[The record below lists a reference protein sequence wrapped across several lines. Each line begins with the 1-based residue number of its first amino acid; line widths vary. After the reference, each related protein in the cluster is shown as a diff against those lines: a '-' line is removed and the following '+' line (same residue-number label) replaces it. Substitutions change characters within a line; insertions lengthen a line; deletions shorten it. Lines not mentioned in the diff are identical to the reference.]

1 MITKERFPTS
11 SHEVTNSRGESFDY
25 KKYGIEPIV
34 KSNSLDGDNFST
46 PHEWTPAGRAEKV
59 NDARDAVAIAF
70 GDKPPAM
77 ARQESN
83 TGRQLLVG
91 EAYKAATD
99 GGIAPTNE
107 RASTRQVFMTGEKI
121 TGKLPSH
128 ADAERGPQSVD
139 EMFNRRADL
148 LAKGVPEDLV
158 DGIVSGEHNRDRGDN
173 LVQYASRPP
182 VEQAAYEQPAIR
194 EESDELVSRETSAS
208 AAMPEA
214 KETPLPP
221 HAEIPKAE
229 TAAAKPPSDPEPKA
243 SKENT
248 PPETASNESPK
259 VETTEAKPATSN
271 RTAEKNP
278 AEQVE
283 QPDGNQKNTVK
294 SEADV
299 SKSDGKQAAGEKNPA
314 EQVMQPAEDKIS
326 PVEAQS
332 DGNQENK
339 LESKAD
345 VSKSDGKQ
353 AAGEQNTTKPGER
366 QPFDQEKANKWAGDF
381 LRAYSG
387 FLDQNVRAEL
397 ADRLKA
403 KGGLNVDRET
413 IQAMYNLAREAG
425 PQSLVWQTEPG
436 SGSALQ
442 QFAGK
447 ARRDLQ
453 SIVESL

>member
-11 SHEVTNSRGESFDY
+11 SHEVTNSREQGESFDY
-25 KKYGIEPIV
+25 KKYGIEPTV

-46 PHEWTPAGRAEKV
+46 PHEWTPAGRAKKV

-107 RASTRQVFMTGEKI
+107 RASTRRVFMTGEKI

-139 EMFNRRADL
+139 EMLNRRADL

-158 DGIVSGEHNRDRGDN
+158 DGIVRGEHNRDRGDN

-194 EESDELVSRETSAS
+194 EESNELVSHETSAS
-208 AAMPEA
+208 AVMPEA

-221 HAEIPKAE
+221 RAEIPKAE
-229 TAAAKPPSDPEPKA
+229 TAAAKPPSEPEPKA
-243 SKENT
+243 PKESV
-248 PPETASNESPK
+248 PLETARNESPK
-259 VETTEAKPATSN
+259 AEAKPATSD
-271 RTAEKNP
+271 RAAEKNP
-278 AEQVE
+278 AEQVGQPAEDKTSPVE

-299 SKSDGKQAAGEKNPA
+299 SKSDGKQ
-314 EQVMQPAEDKIS
+314 S
-326 PVEAQS
+326 
-332 DGNQENK
+332 
-339 LESKAD
+339 
-345 VSKSDGKQ
+345 
-353 AAGEQNTTKPGER
+353 AGEQNTTKPGER
-366 QPFDQEKANKWAGDF
+366 QPFDQKKANKWAGDF
-381 LRAYSG
+381 LRAYGG
-387 FLDQNVRAEL
+387 FLDQDVRAEL

-403 KGGLNVDRET
+403 KGGLNVDAKTLR
-413 IQAMYNLAREAG
+413 AMSDLVRKAN
-425 PQSLVWQTEPG
+425 PQSPIWQTRPG
-436 SGSALQ
+436 SGSTLRRA
-442 QFAGK
+442 ADE
-447 ARRDLQ
+447 ARSRLQ

>member
-1 MITKERFPTS
+1 MITRELSP
-11 SHEVTNSRGESFDY
+11 SHEAPDNTPGESFDY
-25 KKYGIEPIV
+25 EKYGISPTVE
-34 KSNSLDGDNFST
+34 SNSFDNDSGM

-99 GGIAPTNE
+99 GGAAPTNE
-107 RASTRQVFMTGEKI
+107 RASTRRVLMTGEKI

-128 ADAERGPQSVD
+128 ADAERGPKSVD
-139 EMFNRRADL
+139 EMLNRRTDL

-158 DGIVSGEHNRDRGDN
+158 DGIVRGEHNRDRGDN

-182 VEQAAYEQPAIR
+182 VEQAVYEQPAIR

-208 AAMPEA
+208 DAVPKVE
-214 KETPLPP
+214 EIPLPP

-229 TAAAKPPSDPEPKA
+229 TDVAKPPSEPEPKA

-248 PPETASNESPK
+248 PPETARNESSK
-259 VETTEAKPATSN
+259 AEATEAKPATNNS
-271 RTAEKNP
+271 TAEKNP
-278 AEQVE
+278 AEQVERPAEDKTSPVE

-299 SKSDGKQAAGEKNPA
+299 SKTDEKQ
-314 EQVMQPAEDKIS
+314 V
-326 PVEAQS
+326 
-332 DGNQENK
+332 
-339 LESKAD
+339 
-345 VSKSDGKQ
+345 
-353 AAGEQNTTKPGER
+353 AGEQSTKQPGER
-366 QPFDQEKANKWAGDF
+366 QPFDQERANKWAEDF
-381 LRAYSG
+381 LRAYG
-387 FLDQNVRAEL
+387 RFLGQNVRAEL

-403 KGGLNVDRET
+403 KGGLNVDAET
-413 IQAMYNLAREAG
+413 LQAMSRLAKEAN
-425 PQSLVWQTEPG
+425 PRSPIWQTEPG

-442 QFAGK
+442 QFADR

-453 SIVESL
+453 SIIESL

>member
-1 MITKERFPTS
+1 MNTKERFPTS
-11 SHEVTNSRGESFDY
+11 SHEVTNSREQGESFDY

-99 GGIAPTNE
+99 GGKAPTNE
-107 RASTRQVFMTGEKI
+107 RASIRRVFMTGEKI

-139 EMFNRRADL
+139 EMLNRRADL

-158 DGIVSGEHNRDRGDN
+158 DGIVRGEHNRDRGDN

-182 VEQAAYEQPAIR
+182 VEQAVYEQPAIR
-194 EESDELVSRETSAS
+194 EEPSELVSHETSAS
-208 AAMPEA
+208 DAVPKVE
-214 KETPLPP
+214 ETPLPP
-221 HAEIPKAE
+221 RAEIPKAE
-229 TAAAKPPSDPEPKA
+229 TGAAKPPSEPEPKA

-248 PPETASNESPK
+248 PPETARNESPK
-259 VETTEAKPATSN
+259 VEATEAKPAASN
-271 RTAEKNP
+271 RAAEKNP
-278 AEQVE
+278 AEQVGQPAEDKTSPVE

-299 SKSDGKQAAGEKNPA
+299 SKSDGKQAAGE
-314 EQVMQPAEDKIS
+314 
-326 PVEAQS
+326 
-332 DGNQENK
+332 
-339 LESKAD
+339 
-345 VSKSDGKQ
+345 
-353 AAGEQNTTKPGER
+353 QNTTKPGER
-366 QPFDQEKANKWAGDF
+366 QPFDQERADKWAGDF
-381 LRAYSG
+381 LRAYGG
-387 FLDQNVRAEL
+387 FLDQNVRVEL
-397 ADRLKA
+397 AGRLEA
-403 KGGLNVDRET
+403 KGGLNVSAET
-413 IQAMYNLAREAG
+413 LQAMSDLVREAN
-425 PQSLVWQTEPG
+425 PQSPIWQTEPG

-442 QFAGK
+442 KFAGK
-447 ARRDLQ
+447 VRRDLQ

>member
-1 MITKERFPTS
+1 MNTKERFPTS
-11 SHEVTNSRGESFDY
+11 SHEVTNSREQGESFDY
-25 KKYGIEPIV
+25 KKYGIEPTV

-46 PHEWTPAGRAEKV
+46 PHEWTPAGRAKKV

-99 GGIAPTNE
+99 GGTAPTNE
-107 RASTRQVFMTGEKI
+107 RASTRRVLMTGEKI

-139 EMFNRRADL
+139 EMLNRRADL

-158 DGIVSGEHNRDRGDN
+158 DGIVRGEHNRDRGDN

-182 VEQAAYEQPAIR
+182 IEHAAYEQPVIH
-194 EESDELVSRETSAS
+194 EEPKEMVSRESSTSAT
-208 AAMPEA
+208 MPEA
-214 KETPLPP
+214 EETPLPP
-221 HAEIPKAE
+221 RAEISKAE
-229 TAAAKPPSDPEPKA
+229 IDAAKLSSEPEPKA

-248 PPETASNESPK
+248 PPETVRNESPK
-259 VETTEAKPATSN
+259 VEATETKPATSD

-283 QPDGNQKNTVK
+283 QPAEDKTSLVEQSDGNQENTLEP
-294 SEADV
+294 EADV
-299 SKSDGKQAAGEKNPA
+299 SKSDKKQ
-314 EQVMQPAEDKIS
+314 S
-326 PVEAQS
+326 
-332 DGNQENK
+332 
-339 LESKAD
+339 
-345 VSKSDGKQ
+345 
-353 AAGEQNTTKPGER
+353 AGEQNTTKPGER

-397 ADRLKA
+397 VDRLKA
-403 KGGLNVDRET
+403 KGGLNVDAET
-413 IQAMYNLAREAG
+413 LQAMSRLAKEAG
-425 PQSLVWQTEPG
+425 PRSPIWQVMPG
-436 SGSALQ
+436 SGSTIRRA
-442 QFAGK
+442 ADE
-447 ARRDLQ
+447 ARSRLQ

>member
-1 MITKERFPTS
+1 MITRERIP
-11 SHEVTNSRGESFDY
+11 SHEAPDNTPGKSFDY
-25 KKYGIEPIV
+25 EKYGISPTVE
-34 KSNSLDGDNFST
+34 SNSLDGDNFST

-99 GGIAPTNE
+99 GGKAPTNE
-107 RASTRQVFMTGEKI
+107 RASIRRVFMTGEKI

-139 EMFNRRADL
+139 EMLNRRADL

-158 DGIVSGEHNRDRGDN
+158 DGIVRGEHNKDRGDN

-182 VEQAAYEQPAIR
+182 VEQAVYEQPAIR
-194 EESDELVSRETSAS
+194 EEPSELVSHETSAS
-208 AAMPEA
+208 DAVPKVE
-214 KETPLPP
+214 ETPLPP
-221 HAEIPKAE
+221 RAELPKAE
-229 TAAAKPPSDPEPKA
+229 TAAAKPSSEPEPKA
-243 SKENT
+243 PKEST
-248 PPETASNESPK
+248 PPETVRNESPK
-259 VETTEAKPATSN
+259 AEAKPVTSD
-271 RTAEKNP
+271 RAVEKNP
-278 AEQVE
+278 AEQVGQPAEDKTSPVE

-299 SKSDGKQAAGEKNPA
+299 SKSDGKQAAGE
-314 EQVMQPAEDKIS
+314 
-326 PVEAQS
+326 
-332 DGNQENK
+332 
-339 LESKAD
+339 
-345 VSKSDGKQ
+345 
-353 AAGEQNTTKPGER
+353 QNTTKPGER
-366 QPFDQEKANKWAGDF
+366 QPFDQKKANEWAGDF
-381 LRAYSG
+381 LRAYG
-387 FLDQNVRAEL
+387 RFLGQKVRAEL
-397 ADRLKA
+397 VGRLEA
-403 KGGLNVDRET
+403 KGGLNVDAKT
-413 IQAMYNLAREAG
+413 LQAMSDLVRKAN
-425 PQSLVWQTEPG
+425 PQSPVWQTEPG

-453 SIVESL
+453 SIIESL

>member
-1 MITKERFPTS
+1 MNTKERFPIS
-11 SHEVTNSRGESFDY
+11 SHEVTNSRSESFDY

-107 RASTRQVFMTGEKI
+107 RASTRRVFMTGEKI

-139 EMFNRRADL
+139 EMLNRRADL

-158 DGIVSGEHNRDRGDN
+158 DGIVRGEHNRDRGDN

-182 VEQAAYEQPAIR
+182 AEQAVYEQPATH
-194 EESDELVSRETSAS
+194 EEPKELVSRETSAS
-208 AAMPEA
+208 DAVPKVE
-214 KETPLPP
+214 EIPLPP

-229 TAAAKPPSDPEPKA
+229 TAAAKLSSEPEPKT

-248 PPETASNESPK
+248 PPKLSETK
-259 VETTEAKPATSN
+259 VQ
-271 RTAEKNP
+271 R
-278 AEQVE
+278 
-283 QPDGNQKNTVK
+283 
-294 SEADV
+294 
-299 SKSDGKQAAGEKNPA
+299 
-314 EQVMQPAEDKIS
+314 
-326 PVEAQS
+326 
-332 DGNQENK
+332 
-339 LESKAD
+339 
-345 VSKSDGKQ
+345 
-353 AAGEQNTTKPGER
+353 
-366 QPFDQEKANKWAGDF
+366 
-381 LRAYSG
+381 
-387 FLDQNVRAEL
+387 
-397 ADRLKA
+397 
-403 KGGLNVDRET
+403 
-413 IQAMYNLAREAG
+413 
-425 PQSLVWQTEPG
+425 
-436 SGSALQ
+436 
-442 QFAGK
+442 
-447 ARRDLQ
+447 
-453 SIVESL
+453 

>member
-1 MITKERFPTS
+1 MNTKERFP
-11 SHEVTNSRGESFDY
+11 SHEATNSSEQGESFDY
-25 KKYGIEPIV
+25 KKYGIEPTV

-107 RASTRQVFMTGEKI
+107 RASTRRVFMTGEKI

-139 EMFNRRADL
+139 EMLDRRADL

-158 DGIVSGEHNRDRGDN
+158 DGIVRGEHNRDRGDN

-182 VEQAAYEQPAIR
+182 AEQAVYEQPATH
-194 EESDELVSRETSAS
+194 EEPKELVSRETSAS
-208 AAMPEA
+208 DAVPKVE
-214 KETPLPP
+214 ETPLPP

-229 TAAAKPPSDPEPKA
+229 TAAAKPLSEPEPKA

-248 PPETASNESPK
+248 PPETARNERPK
-259 VETTEAKPATSN
+259 VEATETKPATSN

-278 AEQVE
+278 AEQVAQPAEDKTSPLE
-283 QPDGNQKNTVK
+283 QSDSNQENTLE

-299 SKSDGKQAAGEKNPA
+299 SKTGEK
-314 EQVMQPAEDKIS
+314 QV
-326 PVEAQS
+326 
-332 DGNQENK
+332 
-339 LESKAD
+339 
-345 VSKSDGKQ
+345 
-353 AAGEQNTTKPGER
+353 AGEQNTTKPGER

-397 ADRLKA
+397 ADRLKS
-403 KGGLNVDRET
+403 KGGLNVDAET
-413 IQAMYNLAREAG
+413 LQAMSKLAKEAN
-425 PQSLVWQTEPG
+425 PRSPIWQTKPG

-442 QFAGK
+442 KFADR
-447 ARRDLQ
+447 ARKNLQ
-453 SIVESL
+453 SIIESL

>member
-1 MITKERFPTS
+1 MITKERFPTP

-46 PHEWTPAGRAEKV
+46 PHEWTPAGRAKKV

-107 RASTRQVFMTGEKI
+107 RASTRRVFMTGEKI

-128 ADAERGPQSVD
+128 ADAEKGPQSVD
-139 EMFNRRADL
+139 EMLNRRADL

-182 VEQAAYEQPAIR
+182 AEQAVYEQPAIR

-208 AAMPEA
+208 DAVPKVE
-214 KETPLPP
+214 ETPLPP
-221 HAEIPKAE
+221 RAEISKAE
-229 TAAAKPPSDPEPKA
+229 TDAAKPSSEPEPKA
-243 SKENT
+243 PKEST
-248 PPETASNESPK
+248 PPKTARNESPK
-259 VETTEAKPATSN
+259 VEATEAKPATSN

-278 AEQVE
+278 AEQV
-283 QPDGNQKNTVK
+283 
-294 SEADV
+294 A
-299 SKSDGKQAAGEKNPA
+299 
-314 EQVMQPAEDKIS
+314 QPAEDKTS
-326 PVEAQS
+326 PLEQS
-332 DGNQENK
+332 DSNQKNT
-339 LESKAD
+339 LESEVD
-345 VSKSDGKQ
+345 VSKTGEKQ
-353 AAGEQNTTKPGER
+353 VAGEQNTTKPGER

-397 ADRLKA
+397 ADRLKS
-403 KGGLNVDRET
+403 KGGLNVDAET
-413 IQAMYNLAREAG
+413 LQAMSKLAKEAN
-425 PQSLVWQTEPG
+425 PRSPIWQTKPG

-442 QFAGK
+442 KFADR
-447 ARRDLQ
+447 ARKNLQ
-453 SIVESL
+453 SIIESL

>member
-107 RASTRQVFMTGEKI
+107 RASTRRVFMTGEKI

-139 EMFNRRADL
+139 EMLDRRARL
-148 LAKGVPEDLV
+148 IENGVPGDMV
-158 DGIVSGEHNRDRGDN
+158 DGIVRGERNSDRGDN

-182 VEQAAYEQPAIR
+182 AEQVAYEQPAIH
-194 EESDELVSRETSAS
+194 EQPKELVARETNAS

-214 KETPLPP
+214 EEVPLPP
-221 HAEIPKAE
+221 RAEIPKAE
-229 TAAAKPPSDPEPKA
+229 TDAAKPSSEPEPKA

-259 VETTEAKPATSN
+259 VEATEAKPATSN

-278 AEQVE
+278 AEQV
-283 QPDGNQKNTVK
+283 
-294 SEADV
+294 A
-299 SKSDGKQAAGEKNPA
+299 
-314 EQVMQPAEDKIS
+314 QPAEDKTS
-326 PVEAQS
+326 P
-332 DGNQENK
+332 
-339 LESKAD
+339 LE
-345 VSKSDGKQ
+345 
-353 AAGEQNTTKPGER
+353 
-366 QPFDQEKANKWAGDF
+366 QEKANKWAGDF

-403 KGGLNVDRET
+403 KGGLNVDAET
-413 IQAMYNLAREAG
+413 LQAMSKLAKEAN
-425 PQSLVWQTEPG
+425 PRSPIWQTRPG
-436 SGSALQ
+436 SGSTLRRA
-442 QFAGK
+442 ADE
-447 ARRDLQ
+447 ARSRLQ

>member
-1 MITKERFPTS
+1 MITRERIP
-11 SHEVTNSRGESFDY
+11 SHEAPDNTPGKSFDY
-25 KKYGIEPIV
+25 EKYGISPTVE
-34 KSNSLDGDNFST
+34 SNSLDGDNFST

-99 GGIAPTNE
+99 GGKAPTNE
-107 RASTRQVFMTGEKI
+107 RASIRRVFMTGEKI

-139 EMFNRRADL
+139 EMLNRRADL

-158 DGIVSGEHNRDRGDN
+158 DGIVRGEHNRDRGDN

-182 VEQAAYEQPAIR
+182 VEQAAYEQPAIH
-194 EESDELVSRETSAS
+194 EEPSELVSHETSAS

-221 HAEIPKAE
+221 RAEIPKAE
-229 TAAAKPPSDPEPKA
+229 TDVAKPSSEPEPKA
-243 SKENT
+243 PKENT
-248 PPETASNESPK
+248 PPETARNESPK
-259 VETTEAKPATSN
+259 VEATETKPATSD

-278 AEQVE
+278 AEQVGQPAEDETSPVE
-283 QPDGNQKNTVK
+283 QPDGNQKNT
-294 SEADV
+294 
-299 SKSDGKQAAGEKNPA
+299 
-314 EQVMQPAEDKIS
+314 
-326 PVEAQS
+326 
-332 DGNQENK
+332 

-345 VSKSDGKQ
+345 VSKTDEKQ
-353 AAGEQNTTKPGER
+353 VAEEQSTKQPGER
-366 QPFDQEKANKWAGDF
+366 QPFNQEKANKWAGDF

-413 IQAMYNLAREAG
+413 IQAMYNLARKAG

-442 QFAGK
+442 QFAGR

-453 SIVESL
+453 SIIESL

>member
-1 MITKERFPTS
+1 MNTKERFPIS
-11 SHEVTNSRGESFDY
+11 SHEVTNSRSESFDY

-70 GDKPPAM
+70 GDKPPAL

-99 GGIAPTNE
+99 GGAAPTNE
-107 RASTRQVFMTGEKI
+107 RASTRRVLMTGEKI

-139 EMFNRRADL
+139 EMLNRRADL

-182 VEQAAYEQPAIR
+182 VEQAVYEQPAIR

-208 AAMPEA
+208 DAVP
-214 KETPLPP
+214 KVQETPLPP

-229 TAAAKPPSDPEPKA
+229 TDVAKPPSEPEPKA

-248 PPETASNESPK
+248 PPETARNESSK
-259 VETTEAKPATSN
+259 AETTEAKPATNNS
-271 RTAEKNP
+271 TAEKNP
-278 AEQVE
+278 AEQVERPAEDKTSPVE

-299 SKSDGKQAAGEKNPA
+299 SKSDGKQ
-314 EQVMQPAEDKIS
+314 D
-326 PVEAQS
+326 
-332 DGNQENK
+332 
-339 LESKAD
+339 
-345 VSKSDGKQ
+345 
-353 AAGEQNTTKPGER
+353 AGEQSTKQPGER
-366 QPFDQEKANKWAGDF
+366 QPFNQERANKWAEDF
-381 LRAYSG
+381 LRAYG
-387 FLDQNVRAEL
+387 RFLGQNVRAEL

-403 KGGLNVDRET
+403 KGGLNVDAET
-413 IQAMYNLAREAG
+413 LQTMSRLAKEAN
-425 PQSLVWQTEPG
+425 PRSPIWQTEPG
-436 SGSALQ
+436 SGSTLGRA
-442 QFAGK
+442 ADE
-447 ARRDLQ
+447 ARSRLQ

>member
-1 MITKERFPTS
+1 MITKEHFPTP
-11 SHEVTNSRGESFDY
+11 SHEVTNSREQDELFDY
-25 KKYGIEPIV
+25 KKYSIEPIV

-46 PHEWTPAGRAEKV
+46 PHEWTPAGRAEKI

-99 GGIAPTNE
+99 GGKAPTNE
-107 RASTRQVFMTGEKI
+107 RASIRRVFMTGEKI

-139 EMFNRRADL
+139 EMLNRRADL

-158 DGIVSGEHNRDRGDN
+158 DGIVRGEHNKDRGDN

-182 VEQAAYEQPAIR
+182 VEQAVYEQPAIH
-194 EESDELVSRETSAS
+194 EESSELVSHETSAS
-208 AAMPEA
+208 DAVPKVE
-214 KETPLPP
+214 ETPLPP
-221 HAEIPKAE
+221 RAEIPKAE
-229 TAAAKPPSDPEPKA
+229 TDAAKSPSEPEPKA
-243 SKENT
+243 STENT
-248 PPETASNESPK
+248 PPETARNESPK
-259 VETTEAKPATSN
+259 VEATEAKPATNN

-278 AEQVE
+278 AEQIGQPAEDKTSLVE
-283 QPDGNQKNTVK
+283 QSDGNQKNTVK
-294 SEADV
+294 SE
-299 SKSDGKQAAGEKNPA
+299 
-314 EQVMQPAEDKIS
+314 
-326 PVEAQS
+326 
-332 DGNQENK
+332 
-339 LESKAD
+339 AD

-366 QPFDQEKANKWAGDF
+366 QPFDQEKANKLAGEF
-381 LRAYSG
+381 LRAYG
-387 FLDQNVRAEL
+387 RFLDPNVRAEL
-397 ADRLKA
+397 ADRLEA
-403 KGGLNVDRET
+403 KGGLNVSVKTLQEMSRLVEN
-413 IQAMYNLAREAG
+413 AN
-425 PQSLVWQTEPG
+425 PQSPIWQTEPG

-442 QFAGK
+442 KIAGK

-453 SIVESL
+453 SIIESL

>member
-1 MITKERFPTS
+1 MITQERFPTS
-11 SHEVTNSRGESFDY
+11 SHEVTNSREQDELFDY
-25 KKYGIEPIV
+25 KKYGIEPTV

-107 RASTRQVFMTGEKI
+107 RASIRRVFMTGEKI

-139 EMFNRRADL
+139 EMLNRRADL

-158 DGIVSGEHNRDRGDN
+158 DGIVRGEHNRDRGDN

-182 VEQAAYEQPAIR
+182 VEQAVYEQPAIR
-194 EESDELVSRETSAS
+194 EEPSELVSHETSAS
-208 AAMPEA
+208 TAMPEA

-221 HAEIPKAE
+221 HVEIPKAE
-229 TAAAKPPSDPEPKA
+229 TVVAKPPSEPEPKA
-243 SKENT
+243 PKESV
-248 PPETASNESPK
+248 PLETARNESPK
-259 VETTEAKPATSN
+259 AETKPATSN

-283 QPDGNQKNTVK
+283 QPAEDKTSPVEAQSDGNQKNTVK

-299 SKSDGKQAAGEKNPA
+299 SKS
-314 EQVMQPAEDKIS
+314 
-326 PVEAQS
+326 
-332 DGNQENK
+332 
-339 LESKAD
+339 
-345 VSKSDGKQ
+345 
-353 AAGEQNTTKPGER
+353 KPGER
-366 QPFDQEKANKWAGDF
+366 QKKANKWAGDF
-381 LRAYSG
+381 LRAYGG

-397 ADRLKA
+397 ADRLKS
-403 KGGLNVDRET
+403 KGGLNVDAET
-413 IQAMYNLAREAG
+413 LQAMYDLVKKAG
-425 PQSLVWQTEPG
+425 PQSPIWQVMPG
-436 SGSALQ
+436 SGSTIRRA
-442 QFAGK
+442 ADE
-447 ARRDLQ
+447 ARSRLQ

>member
-1 MITKERFPTS
+1 MITRERFPIS

-25 KKYGIEPIV
+25 KKYDIEPIV

-46 PHEWTPAGRAEKV
+46 PHEWTPAGRAKKV

-107 RASTRQVFMTGEKI
+107 RASTRRVFMTGEKI

-128 ADAERGPQSVD
+128 ADAERGPQSVG
-139 EMFNRRADL
+139 EMLDRRAQL
-148 LAKGVPEDLV
+148 IENGVPGDMV
-158 DGIVSGEHNRDRGDN
+158 DSIVMGEHNKDRGDN

-182 VEQAAYEQPAIR
+182 VEQAVYEQPAIR
-194 EESDELVSRETSAS
+194 EESNELVSHETSAS

-214 KETPLPP
+214 EETPLPP
-221 HAEIPKAE
+221 RAEISKAE
-229 TAAAKPPSDPEPKA
+229 TAAAKPSSEPEPKA

-248 PPETASNESPK
+248 PPETARNESLK
-259 VETTEAKPATSN
+259 AKTTEAKPATSD
-271 RTAEKNP
+271 RAAEKNLAEQVGQP
-278 AEQVE
+278 AEDKTSPVE

-299 SKSDGKQAAGEKNPA
+299 SKSDGKQAAGE
-314 EQVMQPAEDKIS
+314 
-326 PVEAQS
+326 
-332 DGNQENK
+332 
-339 LESKAD
+339 
-345 VSKSDGKQ
+345 
-353 AAGEQNTTKPGER
+353 QNTTKPGER
-366 QPFDQEKANKWAGDF
+366 QPFDQKKANEWAGDF
-381 LRAYSG
+381 LRAYG
-387 FLDQNVRAEL
+387 RFLGQKVRAEL
-397 ADRLKA
+397 VGRLEA
-403 KGGLNVDRET
+403 KGGLNVDAKT
-413 IQAMYNLAREAG
+413 LQAMSDLVRKAN
-425 PQSLVWQTEPG
+425 PQSPVWQTEPG

-453 SIVESL
+453 SIIESL

>member
-1 MITKERFPTS
+1 MITRERIP
-11 SHEVTNSRGESFDY
+11 SHEAPDNTPGKSFDY
-25 KKYGIEPIV
+25 EKYGISPTVE
-34 KSNSLDGDNFST
+34 SNSLDGDNFST

-99 GGIAPTNE
+99 GGAAPTNE
-107 RASTRQVFMTGEKI
+107 RASIRRVFMTGEKI

-139 EMFNRRADL
+139 EMLNRRADL

-158 DGIVSGEHNRDRGDN
+158 DGIVRGEHNRDRGDN

-182 VEQAAYEQPAIR
+182 VEQAVYEQPAIR
-194 EESDELVSRETSAS
+194 EEPSELVSHETSAS
-208 AAMPEA
+208 DAVPKVE
-214 KETPLPP
+214 ETPLPP
-221 HAEIPKAE
+221 RAEIPKAE
-229 TAAAKPPSDPEPKA
+229 TDAAKPSSEPEPKA
-243 SKENT
+243 PKENT
-248 PPETASNESPK
+248 PPETARNESLK
-259 VETTEAKPATSN
+259 AKTTEAKPATSD
-271 RTAEKNP
+271 RAAEKNP

-366 QPFDQEKANKWAGDF
+366 QPFDQERADKWAGDF
-381 LRAYSG
+381 LRAYG
-387 FLDQNVRAEL
+387 RFLDQNVRVEL

-403 KGGLNVDRET
+403 KGGLNVDAKT
-413 IQAMYNLAREAG
+413 LQAMSDLVRKAN
-425 PQSLVWQTEPG
+425 PQSPIWQTEPG
-436 SGSALQ
+436 SSSTIRRA
-442 QFAGK
+442 ADE
-447 ARRDLQ
+447 ARSRLQ

>member
-1 MITKERFPTS
+1 MITRERIP
-11 SHEVTNSRGESFDY
+11 SHEAPDNTPGKSFDY
-25 KKYGIEPIV
+25 EKYGISPTVE
-34 KSNSLDGDNFST
+34 SNSLDGDNFST

-99 GGIAPTNE
+99 GGKAPTNE
-107 RASTRQVFMTGEKI
+107 RASIRRVFMTGEKI

-139 EMFNRRADL
+139 EMLNRRADL

-158 DGIVSGEHNRDRGDN
+158 DGIVRGEHNRDRGDN

-182 VEQAAYEQPAIR
+182 VEQAVYEQPAIR
-194 EESDELVSRETSAS
+194 EEPSELVSHETSAS
-208 AAMPEA
+208 TAMPEA

-221 HAEIPKAE
+221 HVEIPKAE
-229 TAAAKPPSDPEPKA
+229 TVVAKPSSEPEPKA

-248 PPETASNESPK
+248 PPKTARNESPK
-259 VETTEAKPATSN
+259 VEATETKPATSN

-278 AEQVE
+278 AEQVAQPAEDKTSPLE
-283 QPDGNQKNTVK
+283 QSDSNQENTLE

-299 SKSDGKQAAGEKNPA
+299 SKTGE
-314 EQVMQPAEDKIS
+314 
-326 PVEAQS
+326 
-332 DGNQENK
+332 
-339 LESKAD
+339 
-345 VSKSDGKQ
+345 KQ

-366 QPFDQEKANKWAGDF
+366 QQRANKWAGDF
-381 LRAYSG
+381 LRAYGG

-397 ADRLKA
+397 ADRLKS
-403 KGGLNVDRET
+403 KGGLNVDAET
-413 IQAMYNLAREAG
+413 LQAMSRLAKEAD
-425 PQSLVWQTEPG
+425 PRSPIWQTEPG
-436 SGSALQ
+436 SGSTLRRA
-442 QFAGK
+442 ADE
-447 ARRDLQ
+447 ARSRLQ

>member
-1 MITKERFPTS
+1 MITRERIP
-11 SHEVTNSRGESFDY
+11 SHEAPDNTPDKSFDY
-25 KKYGIEPIV
+25 EKYGISPTVE
-34 KSNSLDGDNFST
+34 SNSLDGDNFST

-99 GGIAPTNE
+99 GGKAPTNE
-107 RASTRQVFMTGEKI
+107 RASIRRVFMTGEKI

-139 EMFNRRADL
+139 EMLNRRADL

-158 DGIVSGEHNRDRGDN
+158 DGIVRGEHNRDRGDN

-182 VEQAAYEQPAIR
+182 VEQAVYEQPAIR
-194 EESDELVSRETSAS
+194 EEPSELVSHETSAS
-208 AAMPEA
+208 TAMPEA

-221 HAEIPKAE
+221 HVEIPKAE
-229 TAAAKPPSDPEPKA
+229 TVVAKPSSEPEPKA

-248 PPETASNESPK
+248 PPKTARNESPK
-259 VETTEAKPATSN
+259 VEATETKPATSN

-278 AEQVE
+278 AEQVAQPAEDKTSPLE
-283 QPDGNQKNTVK
+283 QSDSNQENTLE

-299 SKSDGKQAAGEKNPA
+299 SKTGE
-314 EQVMQPAEDKIS
+314 
-326 PVEAQS
+326 
-332 DGNQENK
+332 
-339 LESKAD
+339 
-345 VSKSDGKQ
+345 KQ

-366 QPFDQEKANKWAGDF
+366 QQRANKWAGDF
-381 LRAYSG
+381 LRAYGG
-387 FLDQNVRAEL
+387 FLDQNVRVEL
-397 ADRLKA
+397 AGRLEA
-403 KGGLNVDRET
+403 KGGLNVSAET
-413 IQAMYNLAREAG
+413 LQAMSRLAREAN
-425 PQSLVWQTEPG
+425 PRSPVWQPN
-436 SGSALQ
+436 
-442 QFAGK
+442 
-447 ARRDLQ
+447 
-453 SIVESL
+453 

>member
-1 MITKERFPTS
+1 MITKERFPTP

-107 RASTRQVFMTGEKI
+107 RASTRRVFMTGEKI

-128 ADAERGPQSVD
+128 ADAEKGPQSVD
-139 EMFNRRADL
+139 EMLNRRADL

-158 DGIVSGEHNRDRGDN
+158 DGIVRGEHNRDRGDN

-194 EESDELVSRETSAS
+194 EESNELVSHETSAS
-208 AAMPEA
+208 AVMLEA
-214 KETPLPP
+214 KETSLPP
-221 HAEIPKAE
+221 RAEIPKAE
-229 TAAAKPPSDPEPKA
+229 TAAAKPPSEPEPKA
-243 SKENT
+243 PKESV
-248 PPETASNESPK
+248 PLETARNESPK
-259 VETTEAKPATSN
+259 AEAKPATSD
-271 RTAEKNP
+271 RAAEKNP
-278 AEQVE
+278 AEQVGQPAEDKTSPVE

-299 SKSDGKQAAGEKNPA
+299 SKSDGKQAAGE
-314 EQVMQPAEDKIS
+314 
-326 PVEAQS
+326 
-332 DGNQENK
+332 
-339 LESKAD
+339 
-345 VSKSDGKQ
+345 
-353 AAGEQNTTKPGER
+353 QNTTKPGER
-366 QPFDQEKANKWAGDF
+366 QPFDQERANKWAGDF
-381 LRAYSG
+381 LRAYG
-387 FLDQNVRAEL
+387 RFLDQNTRAGL

-403 KGGLNVDRET
+403 KGGLNVDAKT
-413 IQAMYNLAREAG
+413 LQAMSDLVRKAN
-425 PQSLVWQTEPG
+425 PQSPVWQTEPG
-436 SGSALQ
+436 SGSTIRRA
-442 QFAGK
+442 ADE
-447 ARRDLQ
+447 ARSRLQ

>member
-1 MITKERFPTS
+1 MITRERIP
-11 SHEVTNSRGESFDY
+11 SHEAPDNTPGKSFDY
-25 KKYGIEPIV
+25 EKYGISPTVE
-34 KSNSLDGDNFST
+34 SNSLDGDNFST

-99 GGIAPTNE
+99 GGKAPTNE
-107 RASTRQVFMTGEKI
+107 RASIRRVFMTGEKI

-139 EMFNRRADL
+139 EMLNRRADL

-158 DGIVSGEHNRDRGDN
+158 DGIVRGEHNRDRGDN

-182 VEQAAYEQPAIR
+182 VEQAVYEQPAIR
-194 EESDELVSRETSAS
+194 EEPSELVSHETSAS
-208 AAMPEA
+208 DAVPKVE
-214 KETPLPP
+214 ETPLPP
-221 HAEIPKAE
+221 RAEIPKAE
-229 TAAAKPPSDPEPKA
+229 TDAAKPSSEPEPKA
-243 SKENT
+243 PKENT
-248 PPETASNESPK
+248 PPETARNESLK
-259 VETTEAKPATSN
+259 AKTTEAKPATSD
-271 RTAEKNP
+271 RAAEKNP

-366 QPFDQEKANKWAGDF
+366 QPFDQERANKWAGDF
-381 LRAYSG
+381 LRAYG
-387 FLDQNVRAEL
+387 RFLDQNVRVEL

-403 KGGLNVDRET
+403 KGGLNVDAKT
-413 IQAMYNLAREAG
+413 LQAMSDLVRKAN
-425 PQSLVWQTEPG
+425 PQSPIWQTEPG
-436 SGSALQ
+436 SGSTIRRA
-442 QFAGK
+442 ADE
-447 ARRDLQ
+447 ARSRLQ

>member
-1 MITKERFPTS
+1 MNTKERFP
-11 SHEVTNSRGESFDY
+11 SHEATNSSEQGESFDY
-25 KKYGIEPIV
+25 KKYGIEPTV

-107 RASTRQVFMTGEKI
+107 RASTRRVFMTGEKI

-158 DGIVSGEHNRDRGDN
+158 DGIVRGEHNRDRGYN

-182 VEQAAYEQPAIR
+182 AEQAVYEQPATH
-194 EESDELVSRETSAS
+194 EEPKELVSRETSAS
-208 AAMPEA
+208 DAMPKVE
-214 KETPLPP
+214 ETPLPP
-221 HAEIPKAE
+221 RAEITKAE
-229 TAAAKPPSDPEPKA
+229 TDVAKPSSEPEPKA
-243 SKENT
+243 PKEST
-248 PPETASNESPK
+248 PPKTVRNESPK
-259 VETTEAKPATSN
+259 VEATEAKPATSN

-278 AEQVE
+278 AEQV
-283 QPDGNQKNTVK
+283 
-294 SEADV
+294 A
-299 SKSDGKQAAGEKNPA
+299 
-314 EQVMQPAEDKIS
+314 QPAEDKTS

-332 DGNQENK
+332 DSNQENT
-339 LESKAD
+339 LESEAGVLKT
-345 VSKSDGKQ
+345 GEKQ
-353 AAGEQNTTKPGER
+353 AAGEQSTKQPGER

-397 ADRLKA
+397 ADMLKS
-403 KGGLNVDRET
+403 KGGLNVDAET
-413 IQAMYNLAREAG
+413 LQAMSKLAKEAN
-425 PQSLVWQTEPG
+425 PRSPIWQTKPG

-442 QFAGK
+442 KFADR
-447 ARRDLQ
+447 ARKNLQ
-453 SIVESL
+453 SIIESL

>member
-1 MITKERFPTS
+1 MNTKERFPTS
-11 SHEVTNSRGESFDY
+11 SHEVTNSREQGESFDY

-107 RASTRQVFMTGEKI
+107 RASIRRVFMTGEKI

-139 EMFNRRADL
+139 EMLNRRANL

-158 DGIVSGEHNRDRGDN
+158 DGIVRGEHNRDRGDN

-182 VEQAAYEQPAIR
+182 VEQAAYEQSAIR
-194 EESDELVSRETSAS
+194 EESNELVSHETSAS
-208 AAMPEA
+208 AVMPEA

-221 HAEIPKAE
+221 RAEIPKAE
-229 TAAAKPPSDPEPKA
+229 TAAAKPPSEPEPKA
-243 SKENT
+243 PKESV
-248 PPETASNESPK
+248 PLETARNESPK
-259 VETTEAKPATSN
+259 AEAKPATSD
-271 RTAEKNP
+271 RAAEKNP
-278 AEQVE
+278 AEQVGQPAEDKTSPVE

-299 SKSDGKQAAGEKNPA
+299 SKSDGNRP
-314 EQVMQPAEDKIS
+314 
-326 PVEAQS
+326 
-332 DGNQENK
+332 
-339 LESKAD
+339 LESKI
-345 VSKSDGKQ
+345 
-353 AAGEQNTTKPGER
+353 R
-366 QPFDQEKANKWAGDF
+366 Q
-381 LRAYSG
+381 
-387 FLDQNVRAEL
+387 
-397 ADRLKA
+397 
-403 KGGLNVDRET
+403 
-413 IQAMYNLAREAG
+413 NLASANH
-425 PQSLVWQTEPG
+425 STKKEPTNG
-436 SGSALQ
+436 RKTS
-442 QFAGK
+442 
-447 ARRDLQ
+447 
-453 SIVESL
+453 

>member
-11 SHEVTNSRGESFDY
+11 SHEATNSRKQDKLFDY

-46 PHEWTPAGRAEKV
+46 PHEWTPAGRAKKV

-99 GGIAPTNE
+99 GGTAPTNE
-107 RASTRQVFMTGEKI
+107 RASTRRVFMTGEKI
-121 TGKLPSH
+121 IGKLPSH
-128 ADAERGPQSVD
+128 ADVERGPQSVD
-139 EMFNRRADL
+139 EMLNRRADL

-158 DGIVSGEHNRDRGDN
+158 DGIVRGEHNKDRGDN

-182 VEQAAYEQPAIR
+182 VEQAVYEQPAIR
-194 EESDELVSRETSAS
+194 EESNELVSHETSAS
-208 AAMPEA
+208 DAVP
-214 KETPLPP
+214 KVQETPLPP
-221 HAEIPKAE
+221 RAEIPKAE
-229 TAAAKPPSDPEPKA
+229 TDAAKPSSEPEPKA
-243 SKENT
+243 PKENT
-248 PPETASNESPK
+248 PPETARNESLK
-259 VETTEAKPATSN
+259 AKTTEAKPATSD
-271 RTAEKNP
+271 RAAEKNP
-278 AEQVE
+278 AEQVA
-283 QPDGNQKNTVK
+283 QPAEDKTSPVEAQSDGNQKNTVK
-294 SEADV
+294 SE
-299 SKSDGKQAAGEKNPA
+299 
-314 EQVMQPAEDKIS
+314 
-326 PVEAQS
+326 
-332 DGNQENK
+332 
-339 LESKAD
+339 AD

-366 QPFDQEKANKWAGDF
+366 QPFDQERANKWAGDF
-381 LRAYSG
+381 LRAYG
-387 FLDQNVRAEL
+387 GLLDQDVRAEL

-403 KGGLNVDRET
+403 KGGLNVDAKTLR
-413 IQAMYNLAREAG
+413 AMSDLVRKAN
-425 PQSLVWQTEPG
+425 PQSPIWQTRPG

-442 QFAGK
+442 QFAGR

-453 SIVESL
+453 NIIDSL

>member
-1 MITKERFPTS
+1 MNTKERFP
-11 SHEVTNSRGESFDY
+11 SHEATNNSEQGESFDY
-25 KKYGIEPIV
+25 KKYGIEPTV

-99 GGIAPTNE
+99 GGTAPTNE
-107 RASTRQVFMTGEKI
+107 RASTRRVFMTGEKI

-148 LAKGVPEDLV
+148 LVKGVPEDLV
-158 DGIVSGEHNRDRGDN
+158 DGIVRGEHNRDRGDN

-194 EESDELVSRETSAS
+194 EESNELVSRETSAS
-208 AAMPEA
+208 DAMPKVE
-214 KETPLPP
+214 ETPLPP
-221 HAEIPKAE
+221 RAEIPKAE
-229 TAAAKPPSDPEPKA
+229 TDVAKPSSEPEPKA
-243 SKENT
+243 PKEIT
-248 PPETASNESPK
+248 PPKTVRNESPK
-259 VETTEAKPATSN
+259 VEATEAKPATSN

-278 AEQVE
+278 AEQV
-283 QPDGNQKNTVK
+283 
-294 SEADV
+294 A
-299 SKSDGKQAAGEKNPA
+299 
-314 EQVMQPAEDKIS
+314 QPAEDKTS

-332 DGNQENK
+332 DSNQENT
-339 LESKAD
+339 LESEAD
-345 VSKSDGKQ
+345 VSKTDGKQ
-353 AAGEQNTTKPGER
+353 AAGEQSTKQPGER

-397 ADRLKA
+397 ADRLKS
-403 KGGLNVDRET
+403 KGGLNVDAET
-413 IQAMYNLAREAG
+413 LQAMSKLAKEAN
-425 PQSLVWQTEPG
+425 PRSPIWQTKPG

-442 QFAGK
+442 KIADR
-447 ARRDLQ
+447 ARKNLQ
-453 SIVESL
+453 SIIESL

>member
-1 MITKERFPTS
+1 MITKERFPIS

-25 KKYGIEPIV
+25 KKYDIEPIV

-107 RASTRQVFMTGEKI
+107 RASTRRVFMTGEKI

-139 EMFNRRADL
+139 EMLNRRADL

-158 DGIVSGEHNRDRGDN
+158 DGIVRGEHNRDRGDN

-182 VEQAAYEQPAIR
+182 VEQAVYEQPAIR

-208 AAMPEA
+208 DAVPKVE
-214 KETPLPP
+214 EIPLPP

-229 TAAAKPPSDPEPKA
+229 TDVAKPPSEPEPKA

-248 PPETASNESPK
+248 PPETARNESSK
-259 VETTEAKPATSN
+259 AEATEAKPATNNS
-271 RTAEKNP
+271 TAEKNP
-278 AEQVE
+278 AEQVERPAEDKTSPVE

-299 SKSDGKQAAGEKNPA
+299 SKTDEKQ
-314 EQVMQPAEDKIS
+314 V
-326 PVEAQS
+326 
-332 DGNQENK
+332 
-339 LESKAD
+339 
-345 VSKSDGKQ
+345 
-353 AAGEQNTTKPGER
+353 AGEQSTKQPGER
-366 QPFDQEKANKWAGDF
+366 QPFDQERANKWAEDF
-381 LRAYSG
+381 LRAYGG

-403 KGGLNVDRET
+403 KGGLNVDAKTLR
-413 IQAMYNLAREAG
+413 AMSDLVRKAN
-425 PQSLVWQTEPG
+425 PQSPVWQTEPG

-453 SIVESL
+453 SIIESL

>member
-11 SHEVTNSRGESFDY
+11 SHEATNSRKQDKLFDY

-46 PHEWTPAGRAEKV
+46 PHEWTPAGRAEKI
-59 NDARDAVAIAF
+59 NDARYAVAIAF

-107 RASTRQVFMTGEKI
+107 RASTRRVFMTGEKI

-139 EMFNRRADL
+139 EMLNRRADL

-158 DGIVSGEHNRDRGDN
+158 DGIVRGEHNRDRGDN

-194 EESDELVSRETSAS
+194 EESNELVSHETSAS
-208 AAMPEA
+208 AVMPEA

-221 HAEIPKAE
+221 RAEIPKAE
-229 TAAAKPPSDPEPKA
+229 TAAAKPPSEPEPKA
-243 SKENT
+243 PKESV
-248 PPETASNESPK
+248 PLETARNESPK
-259 VETTEAKPATSN
+259 AEAKPATSD
-271 RTAEKNP
+271 RAAEKNP
-278 AEQVE
+278 AEQVGQPAEDKTSPVE

-299 SKSDGKQAAGEKNPA
+299 SKSDGKQ
-314 EQVMQPAEDKIS
+314 S
-326 PVEAQS
+326 
-332 DGNQENK
+332 
-339 LESKAD
+339 
-345 VSKSDGKQ
+345 
-353 AAGEQNTTKPGER
+353 AGEQNTTKPGER
-366 QPFDQEKANKWAGDF
+366 QQRANKWAGDF
-381 LRAYSG
+381 LRAYG
-387 FLDQNVRAEL
+387 RFLDPNVRAEL
-397 ADRLKA
+397 ADRLEA
-403 KGGLNVDRET
+403 KGGLNVSVKTLQEMSRLVEK
-413 IQAMYNLAREAG
+413 AN
-425 PQSLVWQTEPG
+425 PQSPIWQTEPG

-442 QFAGK
+442 KIAGK

-453 SIVESL
+453 SIIESL

>member
-1 MITKERFPTS
+1 MITRERIP
-11 SHEVTNSRGESFDY
+11 SHEAPDNTPGKSFDY
-25 KKYGIEPIV
+25 EKYGISPTVE
-34 KSNSLDGDNFST
+34 SNSLDGDNFST

-99 GGIAPTNE
+99 GGKAPTNE
-107 RASTRQVFMTGEKI
+107 RASIRRVFMTGEKI

-139 EMFNRRADL
+139 EMLNRRADL

-158 DGIVSGEHNRDRGDN
+158 DGIVRGEHNRDRGDN

-182 VEQAAYEQPAIR
+182 VEQAVYEQPAIR
-194 EESDELVSRETSAS
+194 EEPSELVSHETSYVT
-208 AAMPEA
+208 AMPEA

-229 TAAAKPPSDPEPKA
+229 TDAAKPPSEPEPKA
-243 SKENT
+243 PKESV
-248 PPETASNESPK
+248 PLETARNESPK
-259 VETTEAKPATSN
+259 AETKPATSN

-283 QPDGNQKNTVK
+283 QPAEDKTSPVEAQSDGNQKNTVK

-299 SKSDGKQAAGEKNPA
+299 SKSDGKQAAGE
-314 EQVMQPAEDKIS
+314 
-326 PVEAQS
+326 
-332 DGNQENK
+332 
-339 LESKAD
+339 
-345 VSKSDGKQ
+345 
-353 AAGEQNTTKPGER
+353 QNTTKPGER
-366 QPFDQEKANKWAGDF
+366 QKKANKWAGDF
-381 LRAYSG
+381 LRAYGG

-397 ADRLKA
+397 ADRLKS
-403 KGGLNVDRET
+403 KGGLNVDAET
-413 IQAMYNLAREAG
+413 LQAMYDLVKKAG
-425 PQSLVWQTEPG
+425 PQSPIWQVMPG
-436 SGSALQ
+436 SGSTIRRA
-442 QFAGK
+442 ADE
-447 ARRDLQ
+447 ARSRLQ

>member
-1 MITKERFPTS
+1 MITKERFPTP

-46 PHEWTPAGRAEKV
+46 PHEWTPAGRAKKV

-70 GDKPPAM
+70 GDKPPAI

-107 RASTRQVFMTGEKI
+107 RASTRRVFMTGEKI

-128 ADAERGPQSVD
+128 ADAEKGPQSVD
-139 EMFNRRADL
+139 KMLDRRADL

-158 DGIVSGEHNRDRGDN
+158 DGIVRGEHNRDRGDN

-194 EESDELVSRETSAS
+194 EESNELVSHETSAS
-208 AAMPEA
+208 AVMPEA

-221 HAEIPKAE
+221 RAEIPKAE
-229 TAAAKPPSDPEPKA
+229 TAAAKPPSEPEPKA
-243 SKENT
+243 PKESV
-248 PPETASNESPK
+248 PLETARNESPK
-259 VETTEAKPATSN
+259 AEDKTS
-271 RTAEKNP
+271 P
-278 AEQVE
+278 VE

-299 SKSDGKQAAGEKNPA
+299 SKSDGKQAAGE
-314 EQVMQPAEDKIS
+314 
-326 PVEAQS
+326 
-332 DGNQENK
+332 
-339 LESKAD
+339 
-345 VSKSDGKQ
+345 
-353 AAGEQNTTKPGER
+353 QNTTKPGER
-366 QPFDQEKANKWAGDF
+366 QPFDQERANKWAGDF
-381 LRAYSG
+381 LRAYG
-387 FLDQNVRAEL
+387 RFLDQNTRAGL

-403 KGGLNVDRET
+403 KGGLNVDAKT
-413 IQAMYNLAREAG
+413 LQAMSDLVRKAN
-425 PQSLVWQTEPG
+425 PQSPVWQTEPG
-436 SGSALQ
+436 SGSTIRRA
-442 QFAGK
+442 ADE
-447 ARRDLQ
+447 ARSRLQ

>member
-11 SHEVTNSRGESFDY
+11 SHEATNSREQDELFDY
-25 KKYGIEPIV
+25 KKYGIEPTV

-46 PHEWTPAGRAEKV
+46 PHEWTPAGRAKKV

-99 GGIAPTNE
+99 GGAAPTNE
-107 RASTRQVFMTGEKI
+107 RASTRRVFMTGEKI

-128 ADAERGPQSVD
+128 ADTERGPQSVG
-139 EMFNRRADL
+139 EMLDRRADL
-148 LAKGVPEDLV
+148 LAKGVPEDMV
-158 DGIVSGEHNRDRGDN
+158 DSIVMGEHSKDRGDN

-182 VEQAAYEQPAIR
+182 VEQVAYEQPVIHG
-194 EESDELVSRETSAS
+194 EPKELVSRETNAS

-214 KETPLPP
+214 EETPLPP
-221 HAEIPKAE
+221 RAEIPKAE
-229 TAAAKPPSDPEPKA
+229 TDAAKSPSEPESKA

-248 PPETASNESPK
+248 PPETARNESPK
-259 VETTEAKPATSN
+259 VEATEAKPAASN
-271 RTAEKNP
+271 RTVEKNP
-278 AEQVE
+278 AEQVGQPAEDKTSPVE

-299 SKSDGKQAAGEKNPA
+299 SKSDGKQAAGE
-314 EQVMQPAEDKIS
+314 
-326 PVEAQS
+326 
-332 DGNQENK
+332 
-339 LESKAD
+339 
-345 VSKSDGKQ
+345 
-353 AAGEQNTTKPGER
+353 QNTTKPGER
-366 QPFDQEKANKWAGDF
+366 QPFDQERADKWAGDF
-381 LRAYSG
+381 LRAYGG
-387 FLDQNVRAEL
+387 FLDQNVRVEL
-397 ADRLKA
+397 AGRLEA
-403 KGGLNVDRET
+403 KGGLNVSAET
-413 IQAMYNLAREAG
+413 LQAMSDLVREAN
-425 PQSLVWQTEPG
+425 PQSPIWQTEPG

-442 QFAGK
+442 KFAGK
-447 ARRDLQ
+447 VRRDLQ

>member
-1 MITKERFPTS
+1 MDASWQGR
-11 SHEVTNSRGESFDY
+11 ESQF
-25 KKYGIEPIV
+25 
-34 KSNSLDGDNFST
+34 
-46 PHEWTPAGRAEKV
+46 

-107 RASTRQVFMTGEKI
+107 RASTRRVFMTGEKI

-158 DGIVSGEHNRDRGDN
+158 DGIVRGEHNRDRGDN

-182 VEQAAYEQPAIR
+182 AEQAVYEQPATH
-194 EESDELVSRETSAS
+194 EEPKELVSRETSAS

-221 HAEIPKAE
+221 RAEIPKAE
-229 TAAAKPPSDPEPKA
+229 TDAAKPSSEPEPKA
-243 SKENT
+243 PKEST
-248 PPETASNESPK
+248 PPKTARNESPK
-259 VETTEAKPATSN
+259 VEATEAKPATSN

-278 AEQVE
+278 AEQVAQPAEDKTSPLE
-283 QPDGNQKNTVK
+283 QSDSNQKNTLE

-299 SKSDGKQAAGEKNPA
+299 SKTGEK
-314 EQVMQPAEDKIS
+314 QV
-326 PVEAQS
+326 
-332 DGNQENK
+332 
-339 LESKAD
+339 
-345 VSKSDGKQ
+345 
-353 AAGEQNTTKPGER
+353 AGEQNTTKPGER

-397 ADRLKA
+397 ADRLKS
-403 KGGLNVDRET
+403 KGGLNVDAET
-413 IQAMYNLAREAG
+413 LQAMSKLAKEAN
-425 PQSLVWQTEPG
+425 PRSPIWQTKPG

-442 QFAGK
+442 KFADR
-447 ARRDLQ
+447 ARKNLQ
-453 SIVESL
+453 SIIESL

>member
-11 SHEVTNSRGESFDY
+11 SHEVTNSREQDELFDY
-25 KKYGIEPIV
+25 KKYGIEPTV

-99 GGIAPTNE
+99 GGKAPTNE
-107 RASTRQVFMTGEKI
+107 RASIRRVFMTGEKI

-139 EMFNRRADL
+139 EMLDRRADL

-158 DGIVSGEHNRDRGDN
+158 DGIVRGEHNRDRGDN

-194 EESDELVSRETSAS
+194 EESNELVSHETSAS
-208 AAMPEA
+208 AVMPEA

-221 HAEIPKAE
+221 HAEVPKAE

-243 SKENT
+243 PKEST
-248 PPETASNESPK
+248 PPKTARNESLK
-259 VETTEAKPATSN
+259 AKTTETTETKPATSN

-299 SKSDGKQAAGEKNPA
+299 SKSDGKQAAGEQSTK
-314 EQVMQPAEDKIS
+314 QPD
-326 PVEAQS
+326 
-332 DGNQENK
+332 
-339 LESKAD
+339 
-345 VSKSDGKQ
+345 
-353 AAGEQNTTKPGER
+353 ER
-366 QPFDQEKANKWAGDF
+366 QPFNQEKANKWAGDF
-381 LRAYSG
+381 LRAYGG

-403 KGGLNVDRET
+403 KGGLNVDAKTLR
-413 IQAMYNLAREAG
+413 AMSDLVRKAN
-425 PQSLVWQTEPG
+425 PQSPVWQTEPG

-453 SIVESL
+453 SIIESL

>member
-1 MITKERFPTS
+1 MITRERFPA
-11 SHEVTNSRGESFDY
+11 SHEVPDNTPGESFDY
-25 KKYGIEPIV
+25 KKYGIGSTVESNPIDN
-34 KSNSLDGDNFST
+34 NSGT

-83 TGRQLLVG
+83 AGRQLLVG
-91 EAYKAATD
+91 EASKAATD
-99 GGIAPTNE
+99 GGAAPTNE
-107 RASTRQVFMTGEKI
+107 PASIRRVFMTGEKI

-128 ADAERGPQSVD
+128 ADVERGPQSVD
-139 EMFNRRADL
+139 EMLNRRADL

-158 DGIVSGEHNRDRGDN
+158 DGIVRGEHNRDRGDN

-182 VEQAAYEQPAIR
+182 VEQAVYEQPAIR
-194 EESDELVSRETSAS
+194 EEPSELVSHETSYVT
-208 AAMPEA
+208 AMPEA

-229 TAAAKPPSDPEPKA
+229 TDAAKSPSEPEPKA
-243 SKENT
+243 STENT
-248 PPETASNESPK
+248 PPETARNESPK
-259 VETTEAKPATSN
+259 AKTAENKPATSN

-283 QPDGNQKNTVK
+283 QPAEDKTSPVEAQSDGNQKNTVK

-299 SKSDGKQAAGEKNPA
+299 SKTGEK
-314 EQVMQPAEDKIS
+314 Q
-326 PVEAQS
+326 
-332 DGNQENK
+332 
-339 LESKAD
+339 
-345 VSKSDGKQ
+345 
-353 AAGEQNTTKPGER
+353 QNTTKPGER
-366 QPFDQEKANKWAGDF
+366 QPFDQKKANKWAGDF

-397 ADRLKA
+397 VDRLKS
-403 KGGLNVDRET
+403 KGGLNVDAET
-413 IQAMYNLAREAG
+413 LQAMYRLAKGANPRS
-425 PQSLVWQTEPG
+425 PIWQARPG
-436 SGSALQ
+436 SGSTLRRA
-442 QFAGK
+442 ADE
-447 ARRDLQ
+447 ARSRLQ

>member
-1 MITKERFPTS
+1 MITKERFP
-11 SHEVTNSRGESFDY
+11 SHETANSSEQGESFDY
-25 KKYGIEPIV
+25 ERYGISPTVE
-34 KSNSLDGDNFST
+34 SNSFDNDGGT

-99 GGIAPTNE
+99 GGAAPTNE
-107 RASTRQVFMTGEKI
+107 RASTRRVFMTGEKI

-128 ADAERGPQSVD
+128 ANAERGPQSVG
-139 EMFNRRADL
+139 EMLDRRADL
-148 LAKGVPEDLV
+148 LAKGAPEDMV
-158 DGIVSGEHNRDRGDN
+158 DSIVMGEHSKDRGDN

-182 VEQAAYEQPAIR
+182 VEHAAYEQPVIH
-194 EESDELVSRETSAS
+194 EEPKELVSRESSTSAT
-208 AAMPEA
+208 MPEA
-214 KETPLPP
+214 EETPLPP
-221 HAEIPKAE
+221 RAEISKAE
-229 TAAAKPPSDPEPKA
+229 TDAAKLSSEPEPKA

-248 PPETASNESPK
+248 PPETVRNESPK
-259 VETTEAKPATSN
+259 VEATETKPATSN

-283 QPDGNQKNTVK
+283 QP
-294 SEADV
+294 
-299 SKSDGKQAAGEKNPA
+299 
-314 EQVMQPAEDKIS
+314 AEDKTS

-332 DGNQENK
+332 DGNQENT
-339 LESKAD
+339 LEPEAD
-345 VSKSDGKQ
+345 VSKTDEKQ
-353 AAGEQNTTKPGER
+353 VAGEQNTTKPGER
-366 QPFDQEKANKWAGDF
+366 QPFNQEKANKWAGDF

-397 ADRLKA
+397 ADRLKV

-413 IQAMYNLAREAG
+413 LQAMSNLAKEAN
-425 PQSLVWQTEPG
+425 PRSPIWQTKPG

-442 QFAGK
+442 KFADK
-447 ARRDLQ
+447 ARKNLQ
-453 SIVESL
+453 SIIESL

>member
-1 MITKERFPTS
+1 MITKERFPTP

-70 GDKPPAM
+70 GDKPPAL

-107 RASTRQVFMTGEKI
+107 RASTRRVFMTGEKI

-128 ADAERGPQSVD
+128 ADAERGPQSVG
-139 EMFNRRADL
+139 EMLDRRADL

-158 DGIVSGEHNRDRGDN
+158 DSVVMSEHNKDRGDN

-182 VEQAAYEQPAIR
+182 VEQAVYEQPAIR
-194 EESDELVSRETSAS
+194 EQPNEMVSHETSDS

-214 KETPLPP
+214 KEAPLPP
-221 HAEIPKAE
+221 RAEIPKAE
-229 TAAAKPPSDPEPKA
+229 TDATKPSSEPEPKA

-271 RTAEKNP
+271 RTAEKNL
-278 AEQVE
+278 AEQVAQPQPAEDKTSLVE
-283 QPDGNQKNTVK
+283 QSDGNQKNTVK

-299 SKSDGKQAAGEKNPA
+299 SKSDGKQAAGE
-314 EQVMQPAEDKIS
+314 
-326 PVEAQS
+326 
-332 DGNQENK
+332 
-339 LESKAD
+339 
-345 VSKSDGKQ
+345 
-353 AAGEQNTTKPGER
+353 QNTTKPGER
-366 QPFDQEKANKWAGDF
+366 QEKANKWAVDF
-381 LRAYSG
+381 LRAYGG
-387 FLDQNVRAEL
+387 FLEQNVRTEL

-403 KGGLNVDRET
+403 KGGLNVDAKT
-413 IQAMYNLAREAG
+413 LQAMSDLVRKAN
-425 PQSLVWQTEPG
+425 PQSPVWQTEPG
-436 SGSALQ
+436 SGSTIRRA
-442 QFAGK
+442 ADE
-447 ARRDLQ
+447 ARSRLQ